1 MIVIDR
7 IRKGDYS
14 YPSEIIRLEFDK
26 NSVSPFALIEVV
38 MPDGWYSDTEL
49 FGQVCAYAG
58 FKSARE
64 DEYQNNMGYEIAEK
78 PWKWGDVALEY
89 VTEYACEMSDT
100 YEDFT
105 RYMSMYN
112 VNVSDHQPEDEEE
125 N

>member
-1 MIVIDR
+1 MITIDR

-38 MPDGWYSDTEL
+38 MPDKWYTDTEL
-49 FGQVCAYAG
+49 FGRVCAYAG
-58 FKSARE
+58 YKSAQE
-64 DEYQNNMGYEIAEK
+64 DYSNNMGEDIAEK

-89 VTEYACEMSDT
+89 VTEYACEMADN
-100 YEDFT
+100 YEEFT
-105 RYMSMYN
+105 RYMAMYN
-112 VNVSDHQPEDEEE
+112 VNVSDYQDEEE

>member
-1 MIVIDR
+1 MITLDR

-38 MPDGWYSDTEL
+38 MPDKWYENTEL
-49 FGQVCAYAG
+49 FGRVCAYAG
-58 FKSARE
+58 YKSAQE
-64 DEYQNNMGYEIAEK
+64 DYSNNMGESIAEK

-89 VTEYACEMSDT
+89 LTEYYADMADT
-100 YEDFT
+100 YEEFT
-105 RYMSMYN
+105 GYMSMYN
-112 VNVSDHQPEDEEE
+112 VQVSDHQPEDEEE

>member
-1 MIVIDR
+1 MIIIDR

-14 YPSEIIRLEFDK
+14 YPSEIIRLEFDR

-38 MPDGWYSDTEL
+38 MPDYWYTNTEL
-49 FGQVCAYAG
+49 FGRVCAYAG
-58 FKSARE
+58 YKSAQE
-64 DEYQNNMGYEIAEK
+64 DFSTNMGEEIAEK

-112 VNVSDHQPEDEEE
+112 VQVSDHQPEDEEE

>member
-1 MIVIDR
+1 MITIDR

-49 FGQVCAYAG
+49 FGRVCAYAG
-58 FKSARE
+58 YKSARE
-64 DEYQNNMGYEIAEK
+64 DYSNNMGEDIAEK

-89 VTEYACEMSDT
+89 VTEYACEMSDN

-105 RYMSMYN
+105 GYMSMYN
-112 VNVSDHQPEDEEE
+112 VSVSDYQDEEE